1 MFSHLQLF
9 SHQQFSH
16 LTAQL
21 NNIVCERLTL
31 VILSVKDQ
39 KATYKGEKLSHFQ
52 KHDEVL
58 FELIQCKILTILNVD
73 KCWCLGRNSN
83 TILRFGFILEQS
95 VFTFFTI
102 TQPKIKIFEFWKK
115 YLVVQN
121 VLFPVSWWCSQRH
134 TLKGRAVA

>member
-73 KCWCLGRNSN
+73 KC
-83 TILRFGFILEQS
+83 
-95 VFTFFTI
+95 
-102 TQPKIKIFEFWKK
+102 
-115 YLVVQN
+115 
-121 VLFPVSWWCSQRH
+121 
-134 TLKGRAVA
+134 